1 MNRTAKLTT
10 VLAAVVALLVASMF
24 AIGSTASAKNS
35 PKELAKQGLQR
46 VLPYGMP
53 DEAKQVITTTAD
65 TTTPTLVVNEYIQ
78 YYVDYFTGDVMLTSY
93 VYSPTADDP
102 YMWAPCTADC
112 STFKLVKKGKR
123 TILVSKLTGT
133 ETFVFG
139 NYGYA
144 KDTLNIGA
152 SWSGKQLPVKSAV
165 WWMGKRH
172 VVTLQFAM
180 IGVHN
185 SAHPVPD
192 YGYPAGV

>member
-1 MNRTAKLTT
+1 MNRTAKITT
-10 VLAAVVALLVASMF
+10 VLAAVVGLLIASMF

-35 PKELAKQGLQR
+35 PKELAKQGLQKA
-46 VLPYGMP
+46 LPYGMP
-53 DEAKQVITTTAD
+53 TEAKQAIITTAD
-65 TTTPTLVVNEYIQ
+65 TTTPTLVVNEYMSFYID
-78 YYVDYFTGDVMLTSY
+78 YYTGEPTVTTVRYDPSNVD
-93 VYSPTADDP
+93 
-102 YMWAPCTADC
+102 MWTTCTNDC
-112 STFKLVKKGKR
+112 GTFKLVKKGKR
-123 TILVSKLTGT
+123 TILVSKLTGE
-133 ETFVFG
+133 ETVVFG

-152 SWSGKQLPVKSAV
+152 SWSGKQLPIKSAV

-185 SAHPVPD
+185 SAYPVPD